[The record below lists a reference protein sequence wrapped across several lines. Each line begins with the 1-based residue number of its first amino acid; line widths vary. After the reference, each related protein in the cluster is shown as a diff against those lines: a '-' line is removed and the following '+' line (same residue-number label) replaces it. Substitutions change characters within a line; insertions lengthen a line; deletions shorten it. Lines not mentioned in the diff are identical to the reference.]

1 MSKLVIIA
9 TIQVQ
14 PGSRDRAIKIL
25 LDHRMRCLRDE
36 PGTLQFDV
44 LVPSDKPLGP
54 GAPIP
59 DQNPTP
65 SCFTRRMQ
73 TLPHLGSIGMA
84 PVSSRPERKLGQSS
98 LG

>member
-36 PGTLQFDV
+36 PV
-44 LVPSDKPLGP
+44 
-54 GAPIP
+54 
-59 DQNPTP
+59 
-65 SCFTRRMQ
+65 
-73 TLPHLGSIGMA
+73 TLP
-84 PVSSRPERKLGQSS
+84 V
-98 LG
+98 